1 MTDREKILIALR
13 EKPLKAFEIMKR
25 VASGLPIALLK
36 MREGGT
42 GKFDIHKGH
51 WLNVVQVSR
60 RAEPYHS
67 HTAERSKRAAWLVA
81 YGTFE
86 MCRPTPPMSVQGTDR
101 IDRCIS
107 KLTRM
112 DPERTWVRLGRLK
125 AKLCLLSQSGF

>member
-1 MTDREKILIALR
+1 
-13 EKPLKAFEIMKR
+13 MKR

-112 DPERTWVRLGRLK
+112 DPEQIGAVRTPQSEALASKPVALLTNVRHRRRWSGRDK
-125 AKLCLLSQSGF
+125 